1 MLLDVRRSALLP
13 TCKIH
18 QNQGMPNVIDRYK
31 RADAAFAELHRDV
44 SPGVPRSEEEWR
56 IYREWADATADYLS
70 VVEADRDGE
79 LAGPRD
85 LHRIR
90 TILRARVP
98 VQRLPVQ

>member
-1 MLLDVRRSALLP
+1 
-13 TCKIH
+13 
-18 QNQGMPNVIDRYK
+18 MPNVIDRYK

-56 IYREWADATADYLS
+56 IYREWADATADYLRL
-70 VVEADRDGE
+70 VEADRYAE

-85 LHRIR
+85 LDRIR

-98 VQRLPVQ
+98 AQRLTVL